1 MSKVTA
7 VTDAQGQIV
16 VIGHGHLSEAT
27 AKKSGLKG
35 AQGGLWALPGQQLHE
50 LDVPENVEAS
60 RASGNSMTRS
70 ARTCGRS
77 LSFQRAERDRDMIPL
92 KVARAGKKLHGPAL
106 KMTRAGYL
114 IPIHFIEDGTST

>member
-35 AQGGLWALPGQQLHE
+35 ARAVCGRFP
-50 LDVPENVEAS
+50 AS
-60 RASGNSMTRS
+60 NSMNS
-70 ARTCGRS
+70 TCGKCGGDQW
-77 LSFQRAERDRDMIPL
+77 LQ
-92 KVARAGKKLHGPAL
+92 
-106 KMTRAGYL
+106 
-114 IPIHFIEDGTST
+114 GTP

>member
-27 AKKSGLKG
+27 AKKSGFKG

-50 LDVPENVEAS
+50 LDVPENVEGIKGFRELHDKVRPHL
-60 RASGNSMTRS
+60 RAK
-70 ARTCGRS
+70 
-77 LSFQRAERDRDMIPL
+77 P
-92 KVARAGKKLHGPAL
+92 
-106 KMTRAGYL
+106 
-114 IPIHFIEDGTST
+114 

>member
-35 AQGGLWALPGQQLHE
+35 ARAVCGRFP
-50 LDVPENVEAS
+50 AS
-60 RASGNSMTRS
+60 NSMNS
-70 ARTCGRS
+70 TCGKCGGDQG
-77 LSFQRAERDRDMIPL
+77 LQELHD
-92 KVARAGKKLHGPAL
+92 KVRPHLEAKP
-106 KMTRAGYL
+106 
-114 IPIHFIEDGTST
+114 